1 MIIET
6 EHGEFTLIKNYK
18 DAFDIVKFNE
28 KYIDDLFDKYQYIV
42 GDISASILRL
52 RGFSEEDKGPQSY
65 KKIPDYLNE
74 SCNMNTAYFILKRG
88 TEEIEEGLLEKEDE
102 TPYNEDKE

>member
-1 MIIET
+1 MIVET

-28 KYIDDLFDKYQYIV
+28 KYIGDLFDKYQYIV

-52 RGFSEEDKGPQSY
+52 RGFSEDETNPHSY

-88 TEEIEEGLLEKEDE
+88 SEVIEETLLEKEDD
-102 TPYNEDKE
+102 THYNENEE

>member
-6 EHGEFTLIKNYK
+6 EHGEYTLIKNYK

-28 KYIDDLFDKYQYIV
+28 KYINDLFDKYQYIV

-52 RGFSEEDKGPQSY
+52 RGFTEEEKGPHSY

-88 TEEIEEGLLEKEDE
+88 VEVVEEALLEKEED

>member
-1 MIIET
+1 MIVET

-52 RGFSEEDKGPQSY
+52 RGFSEDEKNPHSY

-88 TEEIEEGLLEKEDE
+88 AEVIEETLLEKEDD
-102 TPYNEDKE
+102 TPYNENEE

>member
-88 TEEIEEGLLEKEDE
+88 AEVIEEELLEKVDA

>member
-6 EHGEFTLIKNYK
+6 EHGEFTLLKNYK

-28 KYIDDLFDKYQYIV
+28 KYIDDLFDKYPYIV
-42 GDISASILRL
+42 GDISATILRL
-52 RGFSEEDKGPQSY
+52 KGFLEEDQGPYSY

-88 TEEIEEGLLEKEDE
+88 VLDLEEALLEKEDD

>member
-1 MIIET
+1 
-6 EHGEFTLIKNYK
+6 
-18 DAFDIVKFNE
+18 
-28 KYIDDLFDKYQYIV
+28 
-42 GDISASILRL
+42 LRL

-88 TEEIEEGLLEKEDE
+88 TEVIEEGLLEKEDE

>member
-1 MIIET
+1 MIVET
-6 EHGEFTLIKNYK
+6 EHGEYTLIKNYK

-52 RGFSEEDKGPQSY
+52 RGFSEDESSPQSF

-88 TEEIEEGLLEKEDE
+88 TEVVEEGLLEKQDD
-102 TPYNEDKE
+102 TPYNEGKE